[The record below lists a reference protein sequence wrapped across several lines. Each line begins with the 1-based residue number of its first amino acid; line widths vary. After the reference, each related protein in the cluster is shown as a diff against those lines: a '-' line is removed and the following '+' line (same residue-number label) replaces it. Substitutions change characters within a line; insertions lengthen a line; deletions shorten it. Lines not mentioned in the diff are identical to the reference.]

1 MKTTTLHRCAECR
14 QPRALVGDLCRDCYE
29 REWDAQ
35 IDAEVDRFGGATRLV
50 PCPNCR
56 GVGKVLGAWDIEED
70 CPADG
75 CADGRVTIA
84 ERDAILER
92 LDGLQHRSRP

>member
-1 MKTTTLHRCAECR
+1 MTMA
-14 QPRALVGDLCRDCYE
+14 
-29 REWDAQ
+29 REKW
-35 IDAEVDRFGGATRLV
+35 DAEVEAIASRFDRGCRCDDGEWCWMHTDSADNRLTD
-50 PCPNCR
+50 CPNCE
-56 GVGKVLGAWDIEED
+56 GTGKVLGAWDIEED

>member
-1 MKTTTLHRCAECR
+1 MTHHHTSVLAAIACASC
-14 QPRALVGDLCRDCYE
+14 ALVN
-29 REWDAQ
+29 
-35 IDAEVDRFGGATRLV
+35 
-50 PCPNCR
+50 CPNCD
-56 GVGKVLGAWDIEED
+56 GTGKVLGAWDIEED

>member
-1 MKTTTLHRCAECR
+1 MTTA
-14 QPRALVGDLCRDCYE
+14 
-29 REWDAQ
+29 REQWDAQ
-35 IDAEVDRFGGATRLV
+35 VEAIADRFDRGCLTT
-50 PCPNCR
+50 CPNCR
-56 GVGKVLGAWDIEED
+56 GEGKVLGAWDIEED

-92 LDGLQHRSRP
+92 SDGLRHRSRP

>member
-1 MKTTTLHRCAECR
+1 MTHHHASILAEIACASC
-14 QPRALVGDLCRDCYE
+14 ALVN
-29 REWDAQ
+29 
-35 IDAEVDRFGGATRLV
+35 
-50 PCPNCR
+50 CPNCH
-56 GVGKVLGAWDIEED
+56 GIGKVLGAWDIEED

-75 CADGRVTIA
+75 CADGLVTIA

>member
-1 MKTTTLHRCAECR
+1 MTTA
-14 QPRALVGDLCRDCYE
+14 
-29 REWDAQ
+29 REKW
-35 IDAEVDRFGGATRLV
+35 DAEVESIASRFDLTN
-50 PCPNCR
+50 CPNCR

-92 LDGLQHRSRP
+92 SDGLQHRSRP